1 MRKLLIVLA
10 ILAFSSM
17 AFAGTIVN
25 MQYNGNSGNNYG
37 GTATYPYNVSVNGV
51 PESLMCIGFTEH
63 VTGGEMWQATEM
75 TIPEFGLASFSSLL
89 KAQKV
94 AYLFLQAKA
103 DGGSNSAINAEAWWV
118 MEGQP
123 TPEPD
128 AAALA
133 GFAFAIGNTYPTV
146 RVYVPTTDQ
155 TGWTDGVPQTFL
167 GSTPTPEPSTL
178 ITLGTGL
185 VGLAGLARKR
195 LFS

>member
-1 MRKLLIVLA
+1 MRKLLVVLA
-10 ILAFSSM
+10 ILTFATA
-17 AFAGTIVN
+17 AFAGNIVN

-37 GTATYPYNVSVNGV
+37 GTATYPYNVSVNGI
-51 PESLMCIGFTEH
+51 PESLMCIGFNEH
-63 VTGGEMWQATEM
+63 VTGGETWQATEM

-133 GFAFAIGNTYPTV
+133 GFVFGIGNTYPTV

-167 GSTPTPEPSTL
+167 GSTPEPSTL
-178 ITLGTGL
+178 LTLGTAFI
-185 VGLAGLARKR
+185 GLAGLARKR

>member
-10 ILAFSSM
+10 ILTFATA

-25 MQYNGNSGNNYG
+25 MQYNGTGGNSYG
-37 GTATYPYNVSVNGV
+37 GFYTYPYNVSVNGS
-51 PESLMCIGFTEH
+51 PDSLMCIGYNEH
-63 VTGGEMWQATEM
+63 VTAGETWQATEM
-75 TIPEFGLASFSSLL
+75 TIPEFGLASFSSPLQ
-89 KAQKV
+89 AQQV

-133 GFAFAIGNTYPTV
+133 GFTFAIGNTYPTV
-146 RVYVPTTDQ
+146 RVFVPI
-155 TGWTDGVPQTFL
+155 DGTQPNGEGIPQVFL
-167 GSTPTPEPSTL
+167 GSTPEPSTL
-178 ITLGTGL
+178 LTLGSGL
-185 VGLAGLARKR
+185 IGLAGLARKR

>member
-37 GTATYPYNVSVNGV
+37 GIATYPYNVSVNGM
-51 PESLMCIGFTEH
+51 PEPLMCISFNEH
-63 VTGGEMWQATEM
+63 VTGDEMWSATEM
-75 TIPEFGLASFSSLL
+75 TIPQFGLPSFLSLFR
-89 KAQKV
+89 AQEV
-94 AYLFLQAKA
+94 AYLYLQARA
-103 DGGSNSAINAEAWWV
+103 DGGSSPAINAEAWWV

-123 TPEPD
+123 SPEPD
-128 AAALA
+128 PAALA

-146 RVYVPTTDQ
+146 RVYVPTTDE
-155 TGWTDGVPQTFL
+155 TGWTDGKPQIFL
-167 GSTPTPEPSTL
+167 GSTPEPSTL
-178 ITLGTGL
+178 LTLGSGL
-185 VGLAGLARKR
+185 IGLAGLARKR